1 MEYLSLKSER
11 CSEFIWSQ
19 YQASSVDIQAKT
31 LDLIAM
37 AERQIIPLSSLKV
50 EYFPVSFSRALE
62 FSILKIWEFTSSLW
76 REL

>member
-1 MEYLSLKSER
+1 MEYLSLKSEK

-19 YQASSVDIQAKT
+19 YQASNVETQAKT

-50 EYFPVSFSRALE
+50 KLLRFHFP
-62 FSILKIWEFTSSLW
+62 
-76 REL
+76 